1 MAVARAHH
9 PRLSSP
15 FSRGFF
21 RAVAPL
27 RKPSAANRGRA
38 KSTETTVIGGA
49 TASWRRP
56 SRNLAP
62 GKTELA
68 FVPSLFL
75 DFPASLKRA
84 SRSRFLSLYTANTA
98 STTPSSSP
106 SSSSAR
112 SRPAPPRTALFLSR
126 FYLGFPSPTRR
137 RDVVVVAA
145 VERASSSSFST
156 FTLPSLLFCSPPAAF
171 LPLLRCRFRRSPRR
185 VPIIPVCASSETI
198 SSSPLLYP
206 GASVLPLATL
216 TACVTR
222 RCIRRPGRNPPRPGK
237 GRGVAEEEEEEE
249 RNGSFLPPPP
259 HLNTTGRCFLR
270 Y

>member
-1 MAVARAHH
+1 MAVARAYH

-27 RKPSAANRGRA
+27 RKPPAANRGRA

-49 TASWRRP
+49 AASWRRP
-56 SRNLAP
+56 SRKLAP

-75 DFPASLKRA
+75 DFPASLERA

-98 STTPSSSP
+98 STTSSSSP

-112 SRPAPPRTALFLSR
+112 SRLHLEPLSS
-126 FYLGFPSPTRR
+126 YLASTSAFPSPTRR

-145 VERASSSSFST
+145 VERAPRP
-156 FTLPSLLFCSPPAAF
+156 LSLLSPCPPCSFVLPRPPSF
-171 LPLLRCRFRRSPRR
+171 LFFGVGFVGALGASRSS
-185 VPIIPVCASSETI
+185 PVCASSETI
-198 SSSPLLYP
+198 SSSPLLHP

-222 RCIRRPGRNPPRPGK
+222 HCIRRPGRNPAPGERPWRSR
-237 GRGVAEEEEEEE
+237 GRRGGREE
-249 RNGSFLPPPP
+249 R
-259 HLNTTGRCFLR
+259 
-270 Y
+270 